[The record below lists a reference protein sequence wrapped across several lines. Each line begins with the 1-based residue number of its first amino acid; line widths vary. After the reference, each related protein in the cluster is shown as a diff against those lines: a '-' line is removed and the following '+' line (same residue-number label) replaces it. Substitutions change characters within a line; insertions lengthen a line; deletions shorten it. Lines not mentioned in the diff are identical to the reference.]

1 MALPRSD
8 EMTAFVAV
16 VQAGGFSAAAAK
28 IGISPSAVSK
38 LIARLEKRL
47 GVRLLHRTTRRIGP
61 TPEGETYFQRAQRIV
76 AEIDEADA
84 EAGRQGLAPRG
95 LLRVNTSVAFGTYQL
110 APLLPDFLRAFPEI
124 KLELSLEDRFVDLV
138 AEGHDIGI
146 RTGRMADSSLMS
158 RHLGDAYR
166 IICAAPSYIA
176 KHGMP
181 TTPEQLARH
190 NCLGFSNQPQLNR
203 WPLRLGS
210 GVAPID
216 VAGNFA
222 ANNGDQIFQMA
233 IAGLG
238 LMRLA
243 TFVAAPAIKDGRL
256 VEVLGKFNTREPLPV
271 YAVWPAHRFQPPKIR
286 AFVDFLVARF
296 LPDPPWTR
304 LDKAKAARRRTKR

>member
-124 KLELSLEDRFVDLV
+124 KLELSLEDRDRKSVV
-138 AEGHDIGI
+138 
-146 RTGRMADSSLMS
+146 
-158 RHLGDAYR
+158 
-166 IICAAPSYIA
+166 
-176 KHGMP
+176 
-181 TTPEQLARH
+181 
-190 NCLGFSNQPQLNR
+190 
-203 WPLRLGS
+203 
-210 GVAPID
+210 
-216 VAGNFA
+216 
-222 ANNGDQIFQMA
+222 
-233 IAGLG
+233 
-238 LMRLA
+238 
-243 TFVAAPAIKDGRL
+243 
-256 VEVLGKFNTREPLPV
+256 
-271 YAVWPAHRFQPPKIR
+271 
-286 AFVDFLVARF
+286 
-296 LPDPPWTR
+296 
-304 LDKAKAARRRTKR
+304 